1 LWLQSYPIKSLPP
14 VQFLSGQTVPLTGY
28 RIKKMLEYCELKISP
43 QAIAGN
49 EISFNSLGRISIVLS
64 EITVVSGSMA

>member
-1 LWLQSYPIKSLPP
+1 MQ
-14 VQFLSGQTVPLTGY
+14 
-28 RIKKMLEYCELKISP
+28 EYCELKISP

-64 EITVVSGSMA
+64 EITVVSGIMA